1 MHIIYMV
8 VLCTWIALQ
17 LPLRV
22 LYQRC
27 VDIFRQEWN
36 ISQRIFRPNRP
47 IWWTGFIEENMQHR
61 TTYQLSLLWT
71 VTFLMP
77 IFGDGNTISARCHS
91 TCLSAHVSMPLV
103 QPLHGIAYCHWSSAT
118 EIYARVWAGVFTVRM
133 TSADLDLQ
141 IPYSLIYFQNSL
153 DATGSY
159 QQIFLCYFFDMN
171 YKYWIWM
178 FF

>member
-118 EIYARVWAGVFTVRM
+118 ERVCPSMSWSVYCANSLF
-133 TSADLDLQ
+133 LDLFPKFFGKCRKLSA
-141 IPYSLIYFQNSL
+141 INKFFCVIFFIWIINIGFECFLNS
-153 DATGSY
+153 S
-159 QQIFLCYFFDMN
+159 
-171 YKYWIWM
+171 
-178 FF
+178 

>member
-22 LYQRC
+22 PYQRC

-118 EIYARVWAGVFTVRM
+118 ERVHVCPSMSWSVYCANDECRSRSSDSLF
-133 TSADLDLQ
+133 LDLF
-141 IPYSLIYFQNSL
+141 PK
-153 DATGSY
+153 
-159 QQIFLCYFFDMN
+159 FFGCHRKLSTN
-171 YKYWIWM
+171 FSVL
-178 FF
+178 FFGYEL